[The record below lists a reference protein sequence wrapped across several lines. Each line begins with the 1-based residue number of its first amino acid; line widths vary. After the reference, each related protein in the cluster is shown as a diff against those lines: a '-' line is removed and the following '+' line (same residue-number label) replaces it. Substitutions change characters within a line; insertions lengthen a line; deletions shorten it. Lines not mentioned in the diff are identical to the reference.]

1 MKGIYHKAA
10 AYANSGGE
18 LTFLFEFLS
27 GVLQGCPASAFL
39 FNISLDPFLEAMDN
53 TFRTCRRAAVVTR
66 ACADDIG
73 QALRTLAHLKLS
85 YPIFEMARTYAGLNL
100 KPVKCKLIPLVENFV
115 EARVLVT
122 SWLKANLPLWD
133 RSVRCLLRFFSRP
146 SGFQ

>member
-1 MKGIYHKAA
+1 MFNAFQNQSYELKSSPQLIPILAFYDFAAAFPSIAHAWIFLALEARRFPAWFVNAMKGIYHKAA

-73 QALRTLAHLKLS
+73 QALRTLGHHFHICVCILK
-85 YPIFEMARTYAGLNL
+85 Y
-100 KPVKCKLIPLVENFV
+100 
-115 EARVLVT
+115 
-122 SWLKANLPLWD
+122 
-133 RSVRCLLRFFSRP
+133 
-146 SGFQ
+146 